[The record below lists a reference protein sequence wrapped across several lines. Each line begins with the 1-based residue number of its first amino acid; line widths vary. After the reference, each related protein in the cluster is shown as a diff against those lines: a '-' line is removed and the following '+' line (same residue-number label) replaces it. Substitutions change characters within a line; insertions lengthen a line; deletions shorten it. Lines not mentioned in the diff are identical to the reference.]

1 MLNMKKISLLLFLL
15 LAGMANAQ
23 MYTATYSLGN
33 ISGPINFIT
42 ATPTACPGTLVINN
56 IPNGNVIDSVRM
68 SYNFFTTLSGF
79 QNVLNQRSFVACP
92 TFSTTETQLTLPV
105 VSGPGTTVSYN
116 RRVTIADGQV
126 INGPLTFIMY
136 AGSADPL
143 AFASCSNA
151 QNVIV
156 NGTWVVNVY
165 TSSGGSSCELPTALQ
180 VPFVGHD
187 SAQLSWTQANSSI
200 NSWQVTYGTVGAPF
214 SSYTIQNTS
223 ATTAALTG
231 LQQATAYLAFTRAIC
246 AAGDSSPWSAPVN
259 FTTDTMPCMQPDST
273 WWFKRGNSIA
283 AFYWTSVHPTASV
296 DFEYGLAGFI
306 RGTGTLRTDLRNDS
320 VRINNFQGLVYQYYL
335 RTNCDLSQSN
345 WAGPFTFSMST
356 TSVASPTVGLLRHY
370 PQPVR
375 ETLMLELQREVRYEL
390 RDVLGR
396 MILAGDLAAG
406 TQQLPF
412 GSFSAGVYWL
422 DLINDNQRQRVKVL
436 FQP

>member
-1 MLNMKKISLLLFLL
+1 MKKLSLALCLLF
-15 LAGMANAQ
+15 AGAANAQ
-23 MYTATYSLGN
+23 MYTATYSVGD
-33 ISGPINFIT
+33 ISGPINFTT

-56 IPNGNVIDSVRM
+56 IPNGNIIDSVRM
-68 SYNFFTTLSGF
+68 SYNFFTTLLGF
-79 QNVLNQRSFVACP
+79 QSVINQRSFVACP
-92 TFSTTETQLTLPV
+92 TFSATETQLTLPV
-105 VSGPGTTVSYN
+105 VGSPGTTVSYN

-126 INGPLTFIMY
+126 ISGPLTFIMY
-136 AGSADPL
+136 AGSADAL

-165 TSSGGSSCELPTALQ
+165 TSSGGSSCELPTAVQ
-180 VPFVGHD
+180 APFVGHD
-187 SAQLSWTQANSSI
+187 SVQLGWTQVNSSI
-200 NSWQVTYGTVGAPF
+200 NSWQVTYGLVGAPF
-214 SSYTIQNTS
+214 SSYTIQNAS

-231 LQQATAYLAFTRAIC
+231 LQQATAYSAFTRAIC
-246 AAGDSSPWSAPVN
+246 AAGDTSPWSAPVN

-283 AFYWTSVHPTASV
+283 AFYWTPVHPTASV
-296 DFEYGLAGFI
+296 DFEYGFAGFL

-356 TSVASPTVGLLRHY
+356 TSVASPTAGLLRSY

-375 ETLMLELQREVRYEL
+375 ETLTLELQREVRYEL

-396 MILAGDLAAG
+396 MILAGDLPAG
-406 TQQLPF
+406 KQQMHF
-412 GSFSAGVYWL
+412 GALSAGVYWL
-422 DLINDNQRQRVKVL
+422 DLSNGGERQRVKVI